1 VIGKEIH
8 NKMNGILLEGE
19 ALSRCA
25 KSKSAMIHD
34 DASSESIFDDLQQF
48 EEEEQAGRTERQGA
62 GDLFSDAEGSV
73 ASEAAVPIG
82 VSVRGRCTAAPQFT
96 RVWALLRTFKQLK
109 PRLRRP
115 GNKLYNPPV
124 T

>member
-1 VIGKEIH
+1 MIGKEIH
-8 NKMNGILLEGE
+8 HKMNGILLEGE

-34 DASSESIFDDLQQF
+34 EASSESIFVDLQQF

-73 ASEAAVPIG
+73 ASEAAVPFG

-96 RVWALLRTFKQLK
+96 RVVWALLRTLKQLK
-109 PRLRRP
+109 PRAGLAASYTT
-115 GNKLYNPPV
+115 LL
-124 T
+124 